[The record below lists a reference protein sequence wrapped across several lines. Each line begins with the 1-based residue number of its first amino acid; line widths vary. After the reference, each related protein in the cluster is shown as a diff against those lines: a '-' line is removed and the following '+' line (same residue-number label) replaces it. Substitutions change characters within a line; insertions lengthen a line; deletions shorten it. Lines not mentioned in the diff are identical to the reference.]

1 MKKANLMKTILLL
14 WALIAEGGITHAAVY
29 EWVKVN
35 DLSEVNAG
43 DQVLLVD
50 VDKKIALSSEHG
62 SQTGMVFSTP
72 VTISDDRIANASEKN
87 RWTLTKP
94 YDEYENKSYYSFE
107 GLYEPGYEGQQGGKL
122 YGVFEN
128 GEHFY
133 DVSYANTDPYTYTT
147 YFDFEDYGSN
157 GGKLYYTNSGY
168 NYYLKFEKSGNGYR
182 AYANPDKNSSSNI
195 TLFKRVKLTF
205 VKWKRVQDPTNLAT
219 GDTTVIVDL
228 TSSNAMKN
236 NPAYEEG
243 KTVSKDAPSAMKV
256 TLKEELDRL
265 TCEIGD
271 TLEWKADRNDGK
283 YQFYINK
290 EGDRHHLFNS
300 DQALRV
306 GFVDDATKRQFDINQ
321 NLLHQRIKTG
331 TNKYTHYHVGFKQA
345 TGVQAFMG
353 GSTWDLGAQTDDGK
367 VNADIAA
374 TKMAFFKKVRTDK
387 PDPTLRFPGHD
398 YEADVQKASA
408 FVSPTATV
416 AEADA
421 GTIKYWSGNTDLA
434 TVNATTGKVTLKGK
448 RGTVRIYAQLDAS
461 DNYDD
466 YLTSYILRIDDTS
479 KEGSQAKPFT
489 VAKAIEY
496 AKATGHEEET
506 ANGTCYF
513 VKGIVS
519 SVGGMMAGMEDMEDM
534 MGMFSGMM
542 EGMGSSTGGFDMSSL
557 FSMFMGEQ
565 EEGTVTYAISDN
577 GVDRDS
583 LSVIN
588 GRGLKLADITADSL
602 SVGDWVT
609 VYGPLEYSEDQDMM
623 SMFGGMGGNNNNN
636 NNTEDKRTVKMP
648 RVNYMQ
654 EHTRNLITETVILYY
669 GETKQADELF
679 TITDKFGGTLVT
691 PTNADNKKYP
701 MTSLKLS
708 DTDFAEWV
716 HSSETDSVLVPK
728 MEGIITVTV
737 NAPVLLKKP
746 TTENEKG
753 DTVKMKRKFYLDVRD
768 RRVLPA
774 GAMEGVYELVTNAN
788 QLKADDKLLIVATI
802 DDKPKVLNRK
812 VGGSGGGGI
821 MSMFGGS
828 SNSSNITIGED
839 GKITE
844 VPDDAMILNLEQTNG
859 KWSLQTGRTADYKM
873 TYLYISDTDGGGFG
887 GGSIPGMGGGA
898 KLKTGKLENIN
909 DSCQVTFTFPAGKN
923 DSVQIKFN
931 FADREIVGNTTVAKN
946 VIRYGKSMMSSSFGG
961 YEADS
966 EKGTLPRLYRL
977 VHDSKFDITID
988 ESGWTTIVPYTD
1000 VTMPDELE
1008 AFIVAKLEAG
1018 DNGLKK
1024 AAISHV
1030 EALKGGEPYLL
1041 HSTNDGAGT
1050 FILTVS
1056 SDQVAKPRGNKLK
1069 ISDESAEKVYVLANT
1084 SNKAGFYLKEDEI
1097 LGAGYVYLPYELGAG
1112 QAYIPFEVN
1121 DNPFGI
1127 ATGINEVNGKG
1138 TTDKAYDLQGRR
1150 VSVTKGQ
1157 VKKGLYIVNGKK
1169 IVVK

>member
-1 MKKANLMKTILLL
+1 MNKTIYLKTLILL
-14 WALIAEGGITHAAVY
+14 WGLMVGIGGVSAQGVIAE
-29 EWVKVN
+29 WVETDYSGLKT
-35 DLSEVNAG
+35 G
-43 DQVLLVD
+43 DVVVLVD
-50 VDKKIALSSEHG
+50 ENQEEVIALPNNDSDFRGVNVTVKKGKISGTVSE
-62 SQTGMVFSTP
+62 SIQ
-72 VTISDDRIANASEKN
+72 
-87 RWTLTKP
+87 WTLTKNDNGTVTFRNSSNLP
-94 YDEYENKSYYSFE
+94 LSGKSTSS
-107 GLYEPGYEGQQGGKL
+107 GAKL
-122 YGVFEN
+122 YVGN
-128 GEHFY
+128 GNTSEFTCSYGQLSCSINSKDYNIAWSFAGDFY
-133 DVSYANTDPYTYTT
+133 RAVLQ
-147 YFDFEDYGSN
+147 EG
-157 GGKLYYTNSGY
+157 NSGPDY
-168 NYYLKFEKSGNGYR
+168 QASFTFFKKQEKQ
-182 AYANPDKNSSSNI
+182 KEQ
-195 TLFKRVKLTF
+195 F
-205 VKWKRVQDPTNLAT
+205 VKWKQVQGPVTLAT
-219 GDTTVIVDL
+219 NDEVVVVDL
-228 TSSNAMKN
+228 TTSNAMKN

-271 TLEWKADRNDGK
+271 TLIWRADRTGG
-283 YQFYINK
+283 YQFYMLND
-290 EGDRHHLFNS
+290 EGSKRHLFNS

-306 GFVDDATKRQFDINQ
+306 GFVDDDAPAKRIFDLNKA
-321 NLLHQRIKTG
+321 LLHQKVKTDA
-331 TNKYTHYHVGFKQA
+331 NKYTDYHVGFKQA
-345 TGVQAFMG
+345 TGIQSFMG
-353 GSTWDLGAQTDDGK
+353 GSTWDLAAVTENGD

-374 TKMAFFKKVRTDK
+374 TKMAFFKKVVTDLV
-387 PDPTLRFPGHD
+387 DPTLAFEKHD
-398 YEADVQKASA
+398 YEADVQKPGE
-408 FVSPTATV
+408 FVSPKATV
-416 AEADA
+416 ETGA
-421 GTIKYWSGNTDLA
+421 GTIKYWSGNTSLA
-434 TVNATTGKVTLKGK
+434 EVNASTGQVTLKGK
-448 RGTVRIYAQLDAS
+448 RGTVRIYAQVDAT
-461 DNYDD
+461 DIYDD

-479 KEGSQAKPFT
+479 KKGSRTKPFT
-489 VAKAIEY
+489 VAEAIEY
-496 AKATGHEEET
+496 AKETGHEEET

-623 SMFGGMGGNNNNN
+623 SMFSGMGGNNNNN

-753 DTVKMKRKFYLDVRD
+753 DTIKMKRKFYLDVRD

-812 VGGSGGGGI
+812 VGGSGGSGI

-828 SNSSNITIGED
+828 SNASNITIGED
-839 GKITE
+839 GKITQ

-931 FADREIVGNTTVAKN
+931 FADREKDGNTTVAKN

-977 VHDSKFDITID
+977 VHPSSFDVTID
-988 ESGWTTIVPYTD
+988 ESGWSTIVPYTD
-1000 VTMPDELE
+1000 VKMPDGLE
-1008 AFIVAKLEAG
+1008 AFIVAKVDDTGE
-1018 DNGLKK
+1018 KK
-1024 AAISHV
+1024 AVISHV
-1030 EALKGGEPYLL
+1030 TSLKGNEPYLL
-1041 HSTNDGAGT
+1041 HSTNGSGT
-1050 FILTVS
+1050 FTLTVS
-1056 SDQVAKPRGNKLK
+1056 EDGAASARGNKLK
-1069 ISDESAEKVYVLANT
+1069 ISDETAEKFYVLANT
-1084 SNKAGFYLKEDEI
+1084 NSDGGFNLKENEI
-1097 LGAGYVYLPYELGAG
+1097 IAAGYVYLPYELGAG

>member
-1 MKKANLMKTILLL
+1 MNKTIYLKTLILL
-14 WALIAEGGITHAAVY
+14 WGLMVGIGGVSAQGVIAE
-29 EWVKVN
+29 WVETDYSGLKT
-35 DLSEVNAG
+35 G
-43 DQVLLVD
+43 DVVVLVD
-50 VDKKIALSSEHG
+50 ENQEEVIALPNNDSDFRGVNVTVKKGKISGTVSE
-62 SQTGMVFSTP
+62 SIQ
-72 VTISDDRIANASEKN
+72 
-87 RWTLTKP
+87 WTLTKNDNGTVTFRNSSNLP
-94 YDEYENKSYYSFE
+94 LSGKSTSS
-107 GLYEPGYEGQQGGKL
+107 GAKL
-122 YGVFEN
+122 YV
-128 GEHFY
+128 
-133 DVSYANTDPYTYTT
+133 
-147 YFDFEDYGSN
+147 
-157 GGKLYYTNSGY
+157 
-168 NYYLKFEKSGNGYR
+168 GNGNTSEFTCSYGQLSCSINSKDYNIAWSFAGYFYR
-182 AYANPDKNSSSNI
+182 AVLQEGNLGPDYQASF
-195 TLFKRVKLTF
+195 TFFKKQEKQKEQF
-205 VKWKRVQDPTNLAT
+205 VKWKQVQGPVTLAT
-219 GDTTVIVDL
+219 NDEVVVVDL
-228 TSSNAMKN
+228 TTSNAMKN

-271 TLEWKADRNDGK
+271 TLIWRADRTGG
-283 YQFYINK
+283 YQFYMLND
-290 EGDRHHLFNS
+290 EGSKRHLFNS

-306 GFVDDATKRQFDINQ
+306 GFVDDDAPAKRIFDLNKA
-321 NLLHQRIKTG
+321 LLHQKVKTDA
-331 TNKYTHYHVGFKQA
+331 NKYTDYHVGFKQA
-345 TGVQAFMG
+345 TGIQSFMG
-353 GSTWDLGAQTDDGK
+353 GSTWDLAAVTENGD

-374 TKMAFFKKVRTDK
+374 TKMAFFKKVVTDLV
-387 PDPTLRFPGHD
+387 DPTLAFEKHD
-398 YEADVQKASA
+398 YEADVQKPGE
-408 FVSPTATV
+408 FVSPKATV
-416 AEADA
+416 ETGA
-421 GTIKYWSGNTDLA
+421 GTIKYWSGNTSLA
-434 TVNATTGKVTLKGK
+434 EVNASTGQVTLKGK
-448 RGTVRIYAQLDAS
+448 RGTVRIYAQVDAT
-461 DNYDD
+461 DIYDD

-479 KEGSQAKPFT
+479 KKGSRTKPFT
-489 VAKAIEY
+489 VAEAIEY
-496 AKATGHEEET
+496 AKETGHEEET

-623 SMFGGMGGNNNNN
+623 SMFSGMGGNNNNN

-812 VGGSGGGGI
+812 VGGSGGSGI

-828 SNSSNITIGED
+828 SNASNITIGED
-839 GKITE
+839 GKITQ

-859 KWSLQTGRTADYKM
+859 KWQLQTGRTADYKM

-898 KLKTGKLENIN
+898 KLKTGKLESIN

-931 FADREIVGNTTVAKN
+931 FADREKDGNTTVAKN

-977 VHDSKFDITID
+977 VHPSSFDVTID
-988 ESGWTTIVPYTD
+988 ESGWSTIVPYTD
-1000 VTMPDELE
+1000 VKMPDGLE
-1008 AFIVAKLEAG
+1008 AFIVAKVDDTGE
-1018 DNGLKK
+1018 KK
-1024 AAISHV
+1024 AVISHV
-1030 EALKGGEPYLL
+1030 TSLKGNEPYLL
-1041 HSTNDGAGT
+1041 HSTNGSGT
-1050 FILTVS
+1050 FTLTVS
-1056 SDQVAKPRGNKLK
+1056 EDGAASARGNKLK
-1069 ISDESAEKVYVLANT
+1069 ISDETAEKFYVLANT
-1084 SNKAGFYLKEDEI
+1084 NSDGGFNLKENEI
-1097 LGAGYVYLPYELGAG
+1097 IAAGYVYLPYELGAG

-1169 IVVK
+1169 VVVK

>member
-14 WALIAEGGITHAAVY
+14 WTLIAEGGITHAAVY
-29 EWVKVN
+29 EWVKVT
-35 DLSEVNAG
+35 DLSEVKTN
-43 DQVLLVD
+43 DIVLLVD
-50 VDKKIALSSEHG
+50 VNKKIALSSENDFMG
-62 SQTGMVFSTP
+62 ICVAIKEDGNITDDAIQEKIKWILTKSQTQDDKTVFSFTRTQYTGP
-72 VTISDDRIANASEKN
+72 LYGYTSGE
-87 RWTLTKP
+87 L
-94 YDEYENKSYYSFE
+94 SFE
-107 GLYEPGYEGQQGGKL
+107 TGKYTGEYTSNFEFKD
-122 YGVFEN
+122 YGEN
-128 GEHFY
+128 GGSLGFMFNSFIGWENRNGRY
-133 DVSYANTDPYTYTT
+133 YGKIKDSAA
-147 YFDFEDYGSN
+147 DFC
-157 GGKLYYTNSGY
+157 LY
-168 NYYLKFEKSGNGYR
+168 
-182 AYANPDKNSSSNI
+182 
-195 TLFKRVKLTF
+195 KRVKLTF
-205 VKWKRVQDPTNLAT
+205 VKWKRVQNLADLAT

-228 TSSNAMKN
+228 ASSNAMKN

-271 TLEWKADRNDGK
+271 TLEWKADRSDGN
-283 YQFYINK
+283 YQFYIKNG
-290 EGDRHHLFNS
+290 EDYHHLFNS

-306 GFVDDATKRQFDINQ
+306 GYVDDESPAKRIFDLDQ
-321 NLLHQRIKTG
+321 NLLHQKVKSG
-331 TNKYTHYHVGFKQA
+331 KNKYTHYHVGFKQA
-345 TGVQAFMG
+345 SGVQAFMG

-398 YEADVQKASA
+398 YEADAHAGANSFEAPK
-408 FVSPTATV
+408 ATV
-416 AEADA
+416 AETGA
-421 GTIKYWSGNTDLA
+421 GTIKYWSGNTTLA
-434 TVNATTGKVTLKGK
+434 EVNASTGQVTLKGK

-461 DNYDD
+461 ADYDD

-479 KEGSQAKPFT
+479 KKGSRVDPFT
-489 VAKAIEY
+489 VAEAIAY
-496 AKATGHEEET
+496 AKATGHEEEIT
-506 ANGTCYF
+506 NGTCYF

-588 GRGLKLADITADSL
+588 GRGLQLADITADSL

-623 SMFGGMGGNNNNN
+623 SMFSGLGIGTGGNNNQNEN
-636 NNTEDKRTVKMP
+636 QEDKRTVKMP

-669 GETKQADELF
+669 GETKRAEELF
-679 TITDKFGGTLVT
+679 SIKKKGKEDNGTLIT
-691 PTNADNKKYP
+691 PTTAEDKTLP

-716 HSSETDSVLVPK
+716 LNEEKTDSVLVPK

-737 NAPVLLKKP
+737 KAPVMLQP
-746 TTENEKG
+746 G
-753 DTVKMKRKFYLDVRD
+753 DTIKMKRKFNLDVRD

-774 GAMEGVYELVTNAN
+774 GAMEGAYELVTNAS
-788 QLKADDKLLIVATI
+788 QLKKDDKLLIVATI

-821 MSMFGGS
+821 MSLFGGG
-828 SNSSNITIGED
+828 SNSSNITIDED
-839 GKITE
+839 GRITE
-844 VPDDAMILNLEQTNG
+844 VPDDAMILNLEQTDG
-859 KWSLQTGRTADYKM
+859 KWSLQTGRKADFKM

-898 KLKTGKLENIN
+898 KLKTGKLENIS

-931 FADREIVGNTTVAKN
+931 FADREKDGNTTVAKN

-977 VHDSKFDITID
+977 VHPSSFDVTID

-1000 VTMPDELE
+1000 VTMPDDLE
-1008 AFIVAKLEAG
+1008 SFVVAKLETADDG
-1018 DNGLKK
+1018 DKE
-1024 AAISHV
+1024 AVISHV

-1041 HSTNDGAGT
+1041 HSKNDVAGT
-1050 FILTVS
+1050 FTLTVS
-1056 SDQVAKPRGNKLK
+1056 EEEVAKPRVNRLK
-1069 ISDESAEKVYVLANT
+1069 ISNESAEKVYVLAHT
-1084 SNKAGFYLKEDEI
+1084 SNKVGFYLKEDEI
-1097 LGAGYVYLPYELGAG
+1097 LGAGYVYLPYELGAPG
-1112 QAYIPFEVN
+1112 QEYIPFYIN
-1121 DNPFGI
+1121 DNPTPDI
-1127 ATGINEVNGKG
+1127 VTGINEVNGQG
-1138 TTDKAYDLQGRR
+1138 TTGKAYDLQGRR

-1169 IVVK
+1169 VVVK

>member
-1 MKKANLMKTILLL
+1 MKKAIFMKTILLL
-14 WALIAEGGITHAAVY
+14 WALIAGGGITHAAVY

-94 YDEYENKSYYSFE
+94 YDVYENKSYYSFE

-133 DVSYANTDPYTYTT
+133 DVSYANTDPNTYTT

-256 TLKEELDRL
+256 SLKEELDRL

-271 TLEWKADRNDGK
+271 TLEWKADRSGGN
-283 YQFYINK
+283 YQFYIQNG
-290 EGDRHHLFNS
+290 EDYHQLFNS

-306 GFVDDATKRQFDINQ
+306 GFIDDANKRRFDINK
-321 NLLHQRIKTG
+321 NLLHQRVKTDN
-331 TNKYTHYHVGFKQA
+331 NKYTDYHVGFKQA

-353 GSTWDLGAQTDDGK
+353 GSTWDLAAVTENGD

-374 TKMAFFKKVRTDK
+374 TKMAFFRKVRTDK

-398 YEADVQKASA
+398 YEADVQKASE

-416 AEADA
+416 AEAGA
-421 GTIKYWSGNTDLA
+421 GTIKYWSSNTSLA
-434 TVNATTGKVTLKGK
+434 EVNASTGKVTLKGK

-461 DNYDD
+461 DDYDD

-479 KEGSQAKPFT
+479 KKGSRAKPFT
-489 VAKAIEY
+489 VAEAIEY

-636 NNTEDKRTVKMP
+636 NNNTEDKRTVKMP

-669 GETKQADELF
+669 GETKQAEELF
-679 TITDKFGGTLVT
+679 TITDDFGGTLVT
-691 PTNADNKKYP
+691 PTNAGNKKLP

-708 DTDFAEWV
+708 DTDFAEWF
-716 HSSETDSVLVPK
+716 SMRQRP
-728 MEGIITVTV
+728 TVYWFPRWR
-737 NAPVLLKKP
+737 ASLPLRLKH
-746 TTENEKG
+746 
-753 DTVKMKRKFYLDVRD
+753 L
-768 RRVLPA
+768 
-774 GAMEGVYELVTNAN
+774 
-788 QLKADDKLLIVATI
+788 
-802 DDKPKVLNRK
+802 
-812 VGGSGGGGI
+812 
-821 MSMFGGS
+821 
-828 SNSSNITIGED
+828 
-839 GKITE
+839 
-844 VPDDAMILNLEQTNG
+844 
-859 KWSLQTGRTADYKM
+859 
-873 TYLYISDTDGGGFG
+873 
-887 GGSIPGMGGGA
+887 
-898 KLKTGKLENIN
+898 
-909 DSCQVTFTFPAGKN
+909 
-923 DSVQIKFN
+923 
-931 FADREIVGNTTVAKN
+931 
-946 VIRYGKSMMSSSFGG
+946 
-961 YEADS
+961 
-966 EKGTLPRLYRL
+966 
-977 VHDSKFDITID
+977 
-988 ESGWTTIVPYTD
+988 
-1000 VTMPDELE
+1000 
-1008 AFIVAKLEAG
+1008 
-1018 DNGLKK
+1018 
-1024 AAISHV
+1024 
-1030 EALKGGEPYLL
+1030 
-1041 HSTNDGAGT
+1041 
-1050 FILTVS
+1050 
-1056 SDQVAKPRGNKLK
+1056 
-1069 ISDESAEKVYVLANT
+1069 
-1084 SNKAGFYLKEDEI
+1084 
-1097 LGAGYVYLPYELGAG
+1097 
-1112 QAYIPFEVN
+1112 
-1121 DNPFGI
+1121 
-1127 ATGINEVNGKG
+1127 
-1138 TTDKAYDLQGRR
+1138 
-1150 VSVTKGQ
+1150 
-1157 VKKGLYIVNGKK
+1157 
-1169 IVVK
+1169 

>member
-1 MKKANLMKTILLL
+1 MNKTIYMKTLILLWGL
-14 WALIAEGGITHAAVY
+14 MVGIGGVSAQGVIAE
-29 EWVKVN
+29 WVETDYSGLKT
-35 DLSEVNAG
+35 G
-43 DQVLLVD
+43 DVVVLVD
-50 VDKKIALSSEHG
+50 ENQEEVIALPNNDSDFRGVNVTVKKGKISGTVSE
-62 SQTGMVFSTP
+62 SIQ
-72 VTISDDRIANASEKN
+72 
-87 RWTLTKP
+87 WTLTKNDNGTVTFRNSSNLP
-94 YDEYENKSYYSFE
+94 LSGKSTSS
-107 GLYEPGYEGQQGGKL
+107 GAKL
-122 YGVFEN
+122 YVGN
-128 GEHFY
+128 GNTSEFTCSYGQLSCSINSKDYNIAWSFAGDFY
-133 DVSYANTDPYTYTT
+133 RAVLQ
-147 YFDFEDYGSN
+147 EG
-157 GGKLYYTNSGY
+157 NSGPDY
-168 NYYLKFEKSGNGYR
+168 QASFTFFKKQEKQ
-182 AYANPDKNSSSNI
+182 KEQ
-195 TLFKRVKLTF
+195 F
-205 VKWKRVQDPTNLAT
+205 VKWKQVQGPVTLAT
-219 GDTTVIVDL
+219 NDEVVVVDL
-228 TSSNAMKN
+228 TTSNAMKN

-243 KTVSKDAPSAMKV
+243 KNVSKESPSAMKV
-256 TLKEELDRL
+256 TLKEELDRI
-265 TCEIGD
+265 TSEIGD
-271 TLEWKADRNDGK
+271 SLVWTADRSGGYQLYMKNEEGK
-283 YQFYINK
+283 T
-290 EGDRHHLFNS
+290 RHLFNS

-306 GFVDDATKRQFDINQ
+306 GFVSSENVSKKIFDIDHG
-321 NLLHQRIKTG
+321 LLHQKIETDDG
-331 TNKYTHYHVGFKQA
+331 VYTDYHVGLKVA
-345 TGVQAFMG
+345 TGIQAMMG
-353 GSTWDLGAQTDDGK
+353 GSKWELEAETEGGD

-374 TKMAFFKKVRTDK
+374 TKMAFFKKVVTDLV
-387 PDPTLRFPGHD
+387 DPTLAFEKHD
-398 YEADVQKASA
+398 YEADVQKPGE
-408 FVSPTATV
+408 FVSPKATV
-416 AEADA
+416 ETGA
-421 GTIKYWSGNTDLA
+421 GAITYWSGNTDLA
-434 TVNATTGKVTLKGK
+434 TVNASTGAVTLKK
-448 RGTVRIYAQLDAS
+448 RGTVRIYAQVDAT
-461 DNYDD
+461 DIYDD

-479 KEGSQAKPFT
+479 KKGSRTKPFT
-489 VAKAIEY
+489 VAEAIEY
-496 AKATGHEEET
+496 AKETGHEEET

-623 SMFGGMGGNNNNN
+623 SMFSGLGIGTGGNNNQNEN
-636 NNTEDKRTVKMP
+636 QEDKRTVKMP

-669 GETKQADELF
+669 GETKQTDELF

-812 VGGSGGGGI
+812 VGGSGGSGI

-828 SNSSNITIGED
+828 SNASNITIGED
-839 GKITE
+839 GKITQ

-859 KWSLQTGRTADYKM
+859 KWQLQTGRTADYKM

-898 KLKTGKLENIN
+898 KLKTGKLESIN

-931 FADREIVGNTTVAKN
+931 FADREKDGNTTVAKN

-977 VHDSKFDITID
+977 VHPSSFDVTID
-988 ESGWTTIVPYTD
+988 ESGWSTIVPYTD
-1000 VTMPDELE
+1000 VKMPDGLE
-1008 AFIVAKLEAG
+1008 AFIVAKVDDTGE
-1018 DNGLKK
+1018 KK
-1024 AAISHV
+1024 AVISHV
-1030 EALKGGEPYLL
+1030 TSLKGNEPYLL
-1041 HSTNDGAGT
+1041 HSTNGSGT
-1050 FILTVS
+1050 FTLTVS
-1056 SDQVAKPRGNKLK
+1056 EDGAASARGNKLK
-1069 ISDESAEKVYVLANT
+1069 ISDETAEKFYVLANT
-1084 SNKAGFYLKEDEI
+1084 NSDGGFNLKENEI
-1097 LGAGYVYLPYELGAG
+1097 IAAGYVYLPYELGAG

>member
-14 WALIAEGGITHAAVY
+14 WALIAGGGITHAAVY

-62 SQTGMVFSTP
+62 GQTGIVFSTP
-72 VTISDDRIANASEKN
+72 VTISDDRIANAPAKN
-87 RWTLTKP
+87 RWTLTKT
-94 YDEYENKSYYSFE
+94 YDESDNKSYYSFE
-107 GLYEPGYEGQQGGKL
+107 GQYESGYEGQQGGKL
-122 YGVFEN
+122 YGVSEN
-128 GEHFY
+128 GNHFY
-133 DVSYANTDPYTYTT
+133 DVSYANTDPNTYTT
-147 YFDFEDYGSN
+147 TNFDFEDYGSN
-157 GGKLYYTNSGY
+157 GGKLYFTDSGY
-168 NYYLKFEKSGNGYR
+168 KYYLKFEKNNNSYR
-182 AYANPDKNSSSNI
+182 AYANRGSGSNI

-205 VKWKRVQDPTNLAT
+205 VKWKRVQNPADLAT

-236 NPAYEEG
+236 NPADDE
-243 KTVSKDAPSAMKV
+243 SPAAMSV

-265 TCEIGD
+265 TSGVGD
-271 TLEWKADRNDGK
+271 TITWTVDRIDNDRTDKK
-283 YQFYINK
+283 YQFYYKDANNTTKYLRNSNK
-290 EGDRHHLFNS
+290 T
-300 DQALRV
+300 LRV
-306 GFVDDATKRQFDINQ
+306 GYIQYPQERQFSFDRDMLQMNVQ
-321 NLLHQRIKTG
+321 VNEHTDSSF
-331 TNKYTHYHVGFKQA
+331 HVGVKIASGFM
-345 TGVQAFMG
+345 AFMG
-353 GSTWDLGAQTDDGK
+353 GSTWEMMEDTKDNQIQS
-367 VNADIAA
+367 DIAA
-374 TKMAFFKKVRTDK
+374 TKTAFFKKVRTDK

-421 GTIKYWSGNTDLA
+421 GTIKYWSGNTSLA
-434 TVNATTGKVTLKGK
+434 EVNATTGQVTLKGK

-461 DNYDD
+461 ADYDD

-479 KEGSQAKPFT
+479 KEGSRAKPFT
-489 VAKAIEY
+489 VARAIEY
-496 AKATGHEEET
+496 AKETGHAEET

-542 EGMGSSTGGFDMSSL
+542 EGMGSSTGGFDSSSL

-623 SMFGGMGGNNNNN
+623 SMFSGLGVGTGGNNNQNEN
-636 NNTEDKRTVKMP
+636 QEDKRTVKMP

-669 GETKQADELF
+669 GETKQAKDLF
-679 TITDKFGGTLVT
+679 EITDDFGGTLVT
-691 PTNADNKKYP
+691 PTNAGDKKKP

-716 HSSETDSVLVPK
+716 LNEEKTDSVLVPK

-737 NAPVLLKKP
+737 KAPVMLQ
-746 TTENEKG
+746 EG
-753 DTVKMKRKFYLDVRD
+753 DTVKMKRKFNLDVRD
-768 RRVLPA
+768 RRLLPA

-788 QLKADDKLLIVATI
+788 QLKKDDKLLIVATI

-821 MSMFGGS
+821 MSLFGGG
-828 SNSSNITIGED
+828 SNSSNITIDED
-839 GKITE
+839 GRITE
-844 VPDDAMILNLEQTNG
+844 VPDDAMILNLEQTDG
-859 KWSLQTGRTADYKM
+859 KWSLQTGRTADFKM

-898 KLKTGKLENIN
+898 KLKTGKLENVS
-909 DSCQVTFTFPAGKN
+909 DSCQVTFTFPENKN

-931 FADREIVGNTTVAKN
+931 FADREKDGNTTVAKN

-966 EKGTLPRLYRL
+966 EKATLPRLYRL
-977 VHDSKFDITID
+977 VHPSTIDVTID

-1000 VTMPDELE
+1000 VTMPKGLE
-1008 AFIVAKLEAG
+1008 AEAYVVTKVVTESSGKVA
-1018 DNGLKK
+1018 N
-1024 AAISHV
+1024 ITPV
-1030 EALKGGEPYLL
+1030 EALKGNEPYLL
-1041 HSTNDGAGT
+1041 HKENGGT
-1050 FILTVS
+1050 FALIVS
-1056 SDQVAKPRGNKLK
+1056 GEEVAKPRVNRLK
-1069 ISDESAEKVYVLANT
+1069 ISDESAEVVYVLANM
-1084 SNKAGFYLKEDEI
+1084 NNEVGFYEKNEI
-1097 LGAGYVYLPYELGAG
+1097 LAAGYVYLPSELGAG
-1112 QAYIPFEVN
+1112 QKYIPFVVN
-1121 DNPFGI
+1121 EDPFPGI
-1127 ATGINEVNGKG
+1127 TTGISEANGKG
-1138 TTDKAYDLQGRR
+1138 TTSDRAYDLQGRR

-1157 VKKGLYIVNGKK
+1157 VKKGLYIINGKK
-1169 IVVK
+1169 VVIK

>member
-14 WALIAEGGITHAAVY
+14 WALIAGGGITHAAVY

-62 SQTGMVFSTP
+62 SLSGMVFTTP
-72 VTISDDRIANASEKN
+72 VTISDDRIANAPEKN

-94 YDEYENKSYYSFE
+94 FVESENKSYYSFE
-107 GLYEPGYEGQQGGKL
+107 GQYESGYEGQQGGKL

-147 YFDFEDYGSN
+147 YFDFIDYGSN
-157 GGKLYYTNSGY
+157 GGKLYYTDSGY
-168 NYYLKFEKSGNGYR
+168 EYYLKFEKSGNGYR
-182 AYANPDKNSSSNI
+182 AYANPDKNSGSNI

-205 VKWKRVQDPTNLAT
+205 VKWKRVQNPADLAT

-228 TSSNAMKN
+228 ASSNAMKN

-243 KTVSKDAPSAMKV
+243 NTVSKEAPSAMKV

-271 TLEWKADRNDGK
+271 TLEWKADRSDGN
-283 YQFYINK
+283 YQFYIKNG
-290 EGDRHHLFNS
+290 EDYHHLFNS

-306 GFVDDATKRQFDINQ
+306 GYVDDESPAKRIFDLDQ

-331 TNKYTHYHVGFKQA
+331 TNKYTDYHVGFKQA
-345 TGVQAFMG
+345 SGIQSFMG

-374 TKMAFFKKVRTDK
+374 TKLAFFKKVRTDK

-398 YEADVQKASA
+398 YEADAHAGANSFEAPK
-408 FVSPTATV
+408 ATV
-416 AEADA
+416 AEAGA
-421 GTIKYWSGNTDLA
+421 GTIKYWSGNTNLA

-461 DNYDD
+461 ADYDD

-479 KEGSQAKPFT
+479 KEGSRAKPFT
-489 VAKAIEY
+489 VAEAIEY

-513 VKGIVS
+513 VNGIVS

-565 EEGTVTYAISDN
+565 EEGTVTYAISDD

-636 NNTEDKRTVKMP
+636 NTEDKRTVKMP

-669 GETKQADELF
+669 GETKQAEDLF
-679 TITDKFGGTLVT
+679 TITNKFGGTLVT
-691 PTNADNKKYP
+691 PTTAGDKKKP

-716 HSSETDSVLVPK
+716 LNEEKTDSVLVPK

-737 NAPVLLKKP
+737 KAPVMLQ
-746 TTENEKG
+746 EG

-768 RRVLPA
+768 RRLLPA
-774 GAMEGVYELVTNAN
+774 GAMEGVYELVTNAR
-788 QLKADDKLLIVATI
+788 QLKKDDKLLIVATI

-821 MSMFGGS
+821 MSLFGGG
-828 SNSSNITIGED
+828 SNSSNITIDED
-839 GKITE
+839 GRITQ
-844 VPDDAMILNLEQTNG
+844 VPDDAMILNLEQTDG
-859 KWSLQTGRTADYKM
+859 KWSLQTGRTADFKM

-898 KLKTGKLENIN
+898 KLKTGKLENIS
-909 DSCQVTFTFPAGKN
+909 DSCQVTFTFPENKN

-931 FADREIVGNTTVAKN
+931 FADREKDGNTTVAKN

-966 EKGTLPRLYRL
+966 EKATLPRLYRL
-977 VHDSKFDITID
+977 VHPESFDVTID

-1000 VTMPDELE
+1000 VTIDGLE
-1008 AFIVAKLEAG
+1008 AFIVAKVEEVEGEKEAV
-1018 DNGLKK
+1018 
-1024 AAISHV
+1024 ISHV
-1030 EALKGGEPYLL
+1030 AALKGGEPYLL
-1041 HSTNDGAGT
+1041 YKENGGT
-1050 FILTVS
+1050 FALTVS
-1056 SDQVAKPRGNKLK
+1056 GEEVAKPRVNKLK
-1069 ISDESAEKVYVLANT
+1069 ISDESAEVVYVLAQEN
-1084 SNKAGFYLKEDEI
+1084 SEVGFKVKNEI
-1097 LGAGYVYLPYELGAG
+1097 LAAGYVYLPSELGAG
-1112 QAYIPFEVN
+1112 QEFIPFEIN
-1121 DNPFGI
+1121 DDPFPGI
-1127 ATGINEVNGKG
+1127 ATGISEANGKG
-1138 TTDKAYDLQGRR
+1138 TASDRAYDLQGRR

-1169 IVVK
+1169 VVIK

>member
-1 MKKANLMKTILLL
+1 MKKAILMKTIFLL
-14 WALIAEGGITHAAVY
+14 WALIAGGGGTQAAVY

-35 DLSEVNAG
+35 DLSEVNTG
-43 DQVLLVD
+43 DQVILVD

-72 VTISDDRIANASEKN
+72 VTISDDRIANAPEKN
-87 RWTLTKP
+87 RWTLTMP

-107 GLYEPGYEGQQGGKL
+107 GLHEPGYEGQQGGKL

-128 GEHFY
+128 GDHFY

-147 YFDFEDYGSN
+147 YFDFVDYGSN
-157 GGKLYYTNSGY
+157 GGKLYYTHSGY
-168 NYYLKFEKSGNGYR
+168 DYYLKFEKSGNGYR
-182 AYANPDKNSSSNI
+182 AYANPDKNSGSNI

-205 VKWKRVQDPTNLAT
+205 VKWKRVQDPANLAT

-228 TSSNAMKN
+228 ASSNAMKN

-271 TLEWKADRNDGK
+271 TLEWKADRSGGN
-283 YQFYINK
+283 YQFYIKNG
-290 EGDRHHLFNS
+290 EDYHHLFNS

-306 GFVDDATKRQFDINQ
+306 GYVDDENPAKRIFDLDK
-321 NLLHQRIKTG
+321 NLLHQRVKTG
-331 TNKYTHYHVGFKQA
+331 SNKYTHYHVGFKQA
-345 TGVQAFMG
+345 SGVQAFMG

-374 TKMAFFKKVRTDK
+374 TKLAFFKKVRTDK

-398 YEADVQKASA
+398 YEADVQKASE

-416 AEADA
+416 AEAGA
-421 GTIKYWSGNTDLA
+421 GTIKYWSGNTNLA
-434 TVNATTGKVTLKGK
+434 TVDAITGQVTLKGK

-461 DNYDD
+461 ADYDD

-479 KEGSQAKPFT
+479 KKGSRVDPFT
-489 VAKAIEY
+489 VAEAIAY
-496 AKATGHEEET
+496 AKATDHEEET
-506 ANGTCYF
+506 TNGTCYF

-636 NNTEDKRTVKMP
+636 NTEDKRTVKMP

-669 GETKQADELF
+669 GETKQAEDLF
-679 TITDKFGGTLVT
+679 TITNKFGGTLVT
-691 PTNADNKKYP
+691 PTNAGNKEKP

-716 HSSETDSVLVPK
+716 LNEEKTDSVLVPK

-737 NAPVLLKKP
+737 KAPVMLQ
-746 TTENEKG
+746 EG

-788 QLKADDKLLIVATI
+788 QLKKDDKLLIVATI

-812 VGGSGGGGI
+812 VGGTGGSGI

-828 SNSSNITIGED
+828 GNSSNITIDED
-839 GKITE
+839 GKITQ
-844 VPDDAMILNLEQTNG
+844 VPDDAMILNLEQTDG
-859 KWSLQTGRTADYKM
+859 KWSLQTGRTADFKM

-898 KLKTGKLENIN
+898 KLKTGKLENIS
-909 DSCQVTFTFPAGKN
+909 DSCQVTFTFPENKN

-931 FADREIVGNTTVAKN
+931 FADREKDGNTTVAKN

-966 EKGTLPRLYRL
+966 EKATLPRLYRL
-977 VHDSKFDITID
+977 VHPESFDVTID
-988 ESGWTTIVPYTD
+988 DSGWTTIVPYTD
-1000 VTMPDELE
+1000 VTMPDGLE
-1008 AFIVAKLEAG
+1008 AFIVAKVEEIQGEKEAV
-1018 DNGLKK
+1018 
-1024 AAISHV
+1024 ISHV
-1030 EALKGGEPYLL
+1030 AALKGGEPYLL
-1041 HSTNDGAGT
+1041 HKENGGT
-1050 FILTVS
+1050 FALTVS
-1056 SDQVAKPRGNKLK
+1056 GEEVAKPRVNKLQ
-1069 ISDESAEKVYVLANT
+1069 ISDESAEVVYVLAQEN
-1084 SNKAGFYLKEDEI
+1084 SEVGFKVKNDEI
-1097 LGAGYVYLPYELGAG
+1097 LAAGYVYLPYELGAG
-1112 QAYIPFEVN
+1112 QEFIPFEIN
-1121 DNPFGI
+1121 DDPFPGI
-1127 ATGINEVNGKG
+1127 TTGISDANGKG
-1138 TTDKAYDLQGRR
+1138 TVPDRAYDLQGRR

>member
-1 MKKANLMKTILLL
+1 
-14 WALIAEGGITHAAVY
+14 
-29 EWVKVN
+29 
-35 DLSEVNAG
+35 
-43 DQVLLVD
+43 
-50 VDKKIALSSEHG
+50 
-62 SQTGMVFSTP
+62 
-72 VTISDDRIANASEKN
+72 
-87 RWTLTKP
+87 
-94 YDEYENKSYYSFE
+94 
-107 GLYEPGYEGQQGGKL
+107 
-122 YGVFEN
+122 
-128 GEHFY
+128 
-133 DVSYANTDPYTYTT
+133 
-147 YFDFEDYGSN
+147 
-157 GGKLYYTNSGY
+157 
-168 NYYLKFEKSGNGYR
+168 
-182 AYANPDKNSSSNI
+182 
-195 TLFKRVKLTF
+195 
-205 VKWKRVQDPTNLAT
+205 
-219 GDTTVIVDL
+219 
-228 TSSNAMKN
+228 
-236 NPAYEEG
+236 
-243 KTVSKDAPSAMKV
+243 
-256 TLKEELDRL
+256 
-265 TCEIGD
+265 
-271 TLEWKADRNDGK
+271 
-283 YQFYINK
+283 
-290 EGDRHHLFNS
+290 
-300 DQALRV
+300 
-306 GFVDDATKRQFDINQ
+306 
-321 NLLHQRIKTG
+321 
-331 TNKYTHYHVGFKQA
+331 
-345 TGVQAFMG
+345 MG
-353 GSTWDLGAQTDDGK
+353 GSTWDLAAVTENGD

-374 TKMAFFKKVRTDK
+374 TKMAFFKKVVTELV
-387 PDPTLRFPGHD
+387 DPTLAFEKHD
-398 YEADVQKASA
+398 YEADVQKPGE
-408 FVSPTATV
+408 FVSPKATV
-416 AEADA
+416 ETGA
-421 GTIKYWSGNTDLA
+421 GAITYWSGNTDLA
-434 TVNATTGKVTLKGK
+434 TVNASTGAVTLKK
-448 RGTVRIYAQLDAS
+448 RGTVRIYAQVDAT
-461 DNYDD
+461 DIYDD

-479 KEGSQAKPFT
+479 KKGSRTKPFT
-489 VAKAIEY
+489 VAEAIEY
-496 AKATGHEEET
+496 AKETGHEEET

-623 SMFGGMGGNNNNN
+623 SMFSGMGGNNNNN

-753 DTVKMKRKFYLDVRD
+753 DTIKMKRKFYLDVRD

-812 VGGSGGGGI
+812 VGGSGGSGI

-828 SNSSNITIGED
+828 SNASNITIGED
-839 GKITE
+839 GKITQ

-873 TYLYISDTDGGGFG
+873 TYLYISDTDGSGFG

-898 KLKTGKLENIN
+898 KLKTGKLESIN
-909 DSCQVTFTFPAGKN
+909 DSCQVTFTFPENKN
-923 DSVQIKFN
+923 DSVKIQFN
-931 FADREIVGNTTVAKN
+931 FADREKDGKTTVAKN

-961 YEADS
+961 YEAES
-966 EKGTLPRLYRL
+966 TKATLPRLYRL
-977 VHDSKFDITID
+977 VHPSTFDVTID
-988 ESGWTTIVPYTD
+988 ESGWSTIVPYTD
-1000 VTMPDELE
+1000 VKMPDGLE
-1008 AFIVAKLEAG
+1008 AFIVAKVDDTGE
-1018 DNGLKK
+1018 KK
-1024 AAISHV
+1024 AVISHV
-1030 EALKGGEPYLL
+1030 TSLKGNEPYLL
-1041 HSTNDGAGT
+1041 HSTNGSGT
-1050 FILTVS
+1050 FSLTVS
-1056 SDQVAKPRGNKLK
+1056 EDGAASARGNKLK
-1069 ISDESAEKVYVLANT
+1069 ISDETAEKFYVLANT
-1084 SNKAGFYLKEDEI
+1084 NSDGGFNLKENEI
-1097 LGAGYVYLPYELGAG
+1097 IAAGYVYLPYELGAG

-1150 VSVTKGQ
+1150 VSVTKDQ

>member
-1 MKKANLMKTILLL
+1 MKKAILMKTIFLL
-14 WALIAEGGITHAAVY
+14 WALIAGGGVTQAAVY

-35 DLSEVNAG
+35 DLSEVKTN
-43 DQVLLVD
+43 DIVLLVD
-50 VDKKIALSSEHG
+50 VNKKIALSSENDFMG
-62 SQTGMVFSTP
+62 IGVAIKEDGNITDDAIQEKIKWILTKSQTQDDKTVFSFTRTQYTGP
-72 VTISDDRIANASEKN
+72 LYGYTSGE
-87 RWTLTKP
+87 L
-94 YDEYENKSYYSFE
+94 SFE
-107 GLYEPGYEGQQGGKL
+107 TGKYTGEYTSNFEFKD
-122 YGVFEN
+122 YGEN
-128 GEHFY
+128 GGSLGFMFNSFIGWENRNGRY
-133 DVSYANTDPYTYTT
+133 YGKIKDSAA
-147 YFDFEDYGSN
+147 DFC
-157 GGKLYYTNSGY
+157 LY
-168 NYYLKFEKSGNGYR
+168 
-182 AYANPDKNSSSNI
+182 
-195 TLFKRVKLTF
+195 KRVKLTF
-205 VKWKRVQDPTNLAT
+205 VKWKRVQNPADLAT

-236 NPAYEEG
+236 NPADDE
-243 KTVSKDAPSAMKV
+243 SPAAMSV
-256 TLKEELDRL
+256 TIKEELDRL
-265 TCEIGD
+265 TSGVGD
-271 TLEWKADRNDGK
+271 TITWTVDRSDDR
-283 YQFYINK
+283 YQFYRKDENNNTKYLRNSNK
-290 EGDRHHLFNS
+290 T
-300 DQALRV
+300 LRV
-306 GFVDDATKRQFDINQ
+306 GYIQYKSERQFSFDRDMLQMNVQ
-321 NLLHQRIKTG
+321 VNEHTDSSF
-331 TNKYTHYHVGFKQA
+331 HVGVKIASGFM
-345 TGVQAFMG
+345 AFMG
-353 GSTWDLGAQTDDGK
+353 GSTWEMMEDTKDDQIQS
-367 VNADIAA
+367 DIAA
-374 TKMAFFKKVRTDK
+374 TKTAFFKKVRTDK

-398 YEADVQKASA
+398 YEADVQKASE

-416 AEADA
+416 AEAGA
-421 GTIKYWSGNTDLA
+421 GTIKYWSGNTSLA
-434 TVNATTGKVTLKGK
+434 EVNASTGQVTLKGK

-461 DNYDD
+461 ADYDD

-479 KEGSQAKPFT
+479 KEGSRAKPFT
-489 VAKAIEY
+489 VARAIEY
-496 AKATGHEEET
+496 AKETGHAEET

-636 NNTEDKRTVKMP
+636 NTEDKRTVKMP

-669 GETKQADELF
+669 GDTKQAEELF
-679 TITDKFGGTLVT
+679 TITDDFGGTLVT
-691 PTNADNKKYP
+691 PTNAGDKKKP

-716 HSSETDSVLVPK
+716 LNEEKTDSVLVPK

-737 NAPVLLKKP
+737 KAPVMLH
-746 TTENEKG
+746 EG

-788 QLKADDKLLIVATI
+788 QLKVDDKLLIVATI

-812 VGGSGGGGI
+812 VGGTGGSGI

-828 SNSSNITIGED
+828 GNSSNITIDED
-839 GKITE
+839 GKITQ
-844 VPDDAMILNLEQTNG
+844 VPDDAMILNLEQTDG
-859 KWSLQTGRTADYKM
+859 KWSLQTGRTSDYKM
-873 TYLYISDTDGGGFG
+873 TYLYISDTGSGGFG

-909 DSCQVTFTFPAGKN
+909 DSCQVTFTFPVNKN

-931 FADREIVGNTTVAKN
+931 IADREKDGNTTVAKN

-966 EKGTLPRLYRL
+966 EKATLPRLYRL
-977 VHDSKFDITID
+977 VHPESFDVTID
-988 ESGWTTIVPYTD
+988 DSGWTTIVPYTD
-1000 VTMPDELE
+1000 VTMPDGLE
-1008 AFIVAKLEAG
+1008 AFIVAKVEEIQGEKEAV
-1018 DNGLKK
+1018 
-1024 AAISHV
+1024 ISHV
-1030 EALKGGEPYLL
+1030 AALKGGEPYLL
-1041 HSTNDGAGT
+1041 HKENGGT
-1050 FILTVS
+1050 FALTVS
-1056 SDQVAKPRGNKLK
+1056 GEEVAKPRVNKLQ
-1069 ISDESAEKVYVLANT
+1069 ISDESAEVVYVLAQEN
-1084 SNKAGFYLKEDEI
+1084 SEVGFKVKNDEI
-1097 LGAGYVYLPYELGAG
+1097 LAAGYVYLPYELGAG
-1112 QAYIPFEVN
+1112 QEFIPFEIN
-1121 DNPFGI
+1121 DNPFPGI
-1127 ATGINEVNGKG
+1127 TTGISDANGKG
-1138 TTDKAYDLQGRR
+1138 TVPDRAYDLQGRR

>member
-1 MKKANLMKTILLL
+1 MKKAYLMKTILLL
-14 WALIAEGGITHAAVY
+14 WALIAGGGITHAAVY
-29 EWVKVN
+29 EWVKVT
-35 DLSEVNAG
+35 DLSEVKTN
-43 DQVLLVD
+43 DIVLLVD
-50 VDKKIALSSEHG
+50 VNKKLALSYVNNFLGISVPINDDG
-62 SQTGMVFSTP
+62 R
-72 VTISDDRIANASEKN
+72 ISDNISESVK
-87 RWTLTKP
+87 WKLTLTQNEFDSDKSLFSFTRM
-94 YDEYENKSYYSFE
+94 EYTGPLYGYTTGELSFE
-107 GLYEPGYEGQQGGKL
+107 EHLNSTGDYTSKFEFKD
-122 YGVFEN
+122 YGEN
-128 GEHFY
+128 GGSLGFMFN
-133 DVSYANTDPYTYTT
+133 SYIGWEYN
-147 YFDFEDYGSN
+147 N
-157 GGKLYYTNSGY
+157 GQYRGKIKSSATVFCLY
-168 NYYLKFEKSGNGYR
+168 
-182 AYANPDKNSSSNI
+182 
-195 TLFKRVKLTF
+195 KRVKLTF
-205 VKWKRVQDPTNLAT
+205 VKWKRVQNPADLAT

-228 TSSNAMKN
+228 ASSNAMKN

-271 TLEWKADRNDGK
+271 TLEWKADRSDGN
-283 YQFYINK
+283 YQFYIKNG
-290 EGDRHHLFNS
+290 EDYHHLFNS

-306 GFVDDATKRQFDINQ
+306 GYVDDESPAKRIFDLDQ
-321 NLLHQRIKTG
+321 NLLHQKVKSG
-331 TNKYTHYHVGFKQA
+331 KNKYTHYHVGFKQA
-345 TGVQAFMG
+345 SGVQAFMG

-398 YEADVQKASA
+398 YEADAHAGANSFEAPK
-408 FVSPTATV
+408 ATV
-416 AEADA
+416 AETGA
-421 GTIKYWSGNTDLA
+421 GTIKYWSGNTSLA
-434 TVNATTGKVTLKGK
+434 EVNASTGQVTLKGK

-461 DNYDD
+461 ADYDD

-479 KEGSQAKPFT
+479 KKGSRVDPFT
-489 VAKAIEY
+489 VAEAIAY
-496 AKATGHEEET
+496 AKATGHEEEIT
-506 ANGTCYF
+506 NGTCYF

-623 SMFGGMGGNNNNN
+623 SMFSGLGVGTGGNNNQNEN
-636 NNTEDKRTVKMP
+636 QQDKRTVKMP

-669 GETKQADELF
+669 GETKQAEELF
-679 TITDKFGGTLVT
+679 TITDDFGGTLVT
-691 PTNADNKKYP
+691 PTNAGNKKLP

-716 HSSETDSVLVPK
+716 LNDEKTDSVLVPK

-737 NAPVLLKKP
+737 KAPVMLQ
-746 TTENEKG
+746 EG
-753 DTVKMKRKFYLDVRD
+753 DTIKMKRKFNLDVRD

-802 DDKPKVLNRK
+802 DNKPKVLNRK
-812 VGGSGGGGI
+812 VGGTGGSGI
-821 MSMFGGS
+821 MSLFGGG
-828 SNSSNITIGED
+828 SNGSNITIDED
-839 GKITE
+839 GRITE
-844 VPDDAMILNLEQTNG
+844 VPDDAMILNLEQTDG

-898 KLKTGKLENIN
+898 KLKTGKLENIS

-923 DSVQIKFN
+923 DSVQIQFN
-931 FADREIVGNTTVAKN
+931 FADREKDGKTTVAKN

-977 VHDSKFDITID
+977 VHPSSFDVTID

-1000 VTMPDELE
+1000 VTMPDDLE
-1008 AFIVAKLEAG
+1008 SFVVAKLETADDG
-1018 DNGLKK
+1018 DKE
-1024 AAISHV
+1024 AVISHV

-1041 HSTNDGAGT
+1041 HSKNDVAGT
-1050 FILTVS
+1050 FTLTVS
-1056 SDQVAKPRGNKLK
+1056 EEEVAKPRVNRLK
-1069 ISDESAEKVYVLANT
+1069 ISNESAEKVYVLAHT
-1084 SNKAGFYLKEDEI
+1084 SNKVGFYLKEDEI
-1097 LGAGYVYLPYELGAG
+1097 LGAGYVYLPYELGAPG
-1112 QAYIPFEVN
+1112 QEYIPFYIN
-1121 DNPFGI
+1121 DNPTPDI
-1127 ATGINEVNGKG
+1127 VTGINEVNGQG
-1138 TTDKAYDLQGRR
+1138 TTGKAYDLQGRR

-1169 IVVK
+1169 VVVK

>member
-14 WALIAEGGITHAAVY
+14 WALIAGGGITHAAVY

-72 VTISDDRIANASEKN
+72 VTISDDRIANAPEKN
-87 RWTLTKP
+87 RWTLTMP

-107 GLYEPGYEGQQGGKL
+107 GQCESGYEGQQGGKL

-147 YFDFEDYGSN
+147 YFDFVDYGSN
-157 GGKLYYTNSGY
+157 GGKLYYTDSY

-182 AYANPDKNSSSNI
+182 AYANPDKNSGSNI

-205 VKWKRVQDPTNLAT
+205 VKWKRVQNPADLAT

-236 NPAYEEG
+236 NPADDE
-243 KTVSKDAPSAMKV
+243 SPAAMSV

-265 TCEIGD
+265 TSGVGD
-271 TLEWKADRNDGK
+271 TITWTVDRSDAK
-283 YQFYINK
+283 YQFYRKDENNNTKYLRNSNK
-290 EGDRHHLFNS
+290 T
-300 DQALRV
+300 LRV
-306 GFVDDATKRQFDINQ
+306 GYIQYKSERQFSFDRDMLQMNVQ
-321 NLLHQRIKTG
+321 VNEHTDSSF
-331 TNKYTHYHVGFKQA
+331 HVGVKQA
-345 TGVQAFMG
+345 SGFMAFMG
-353 GSTWDLGAQTDDGK
+353 GSTWEMIEDTKDNQIQS
-367 VNADIAA
+367 DIAA
-374 TKMAFFKKVRTDK
+374 TKTAFFRKVRTDK
-387 PDPTLRFPGHD
+387 PDPTLRFPEHD

-461 DNYDD
+461 DDYDD

-479 KEGSQAKPFT
+479 KKGSRTKPFT
-489 VAKAIEY
+489 VAEAIEY
-496 AKATGHEEET
+496 AKETGHEEET

-623 SMFGGMGGNNNNN
+623 SMFSGLGIGTGGNNNQNEN
-636 NNTEDKRTVKMP
+636 QEDKRTVKMP

-679 TITDKFGGTLVT
+679 KITDKFGGTLVT

-753 DTVKMKRKFYLDVRD
+753 DTIKMKRKFNLDVRD

-774 GAMEGVYELVTNAN
+774 GAMEGVYELVTNAS
-788 QLKADDKLLIVATI
+788 QLKKDDKLLIVATI

-812 VGGSGGGGI
+812 VGGSGGSGI

-931 FADREIVGNTTVAKN
+931 FADREKDGNTTVAKN

-961 YEADS
+961 YEAES
-966 EKGTLPRLYRL
+966 TKATLPRLYRL
-977 VHDSKFDITID
+977 VHPSTFDVTID
-988 ESGWTTIVPYTD
+988 ESGWSTIVPYTD
-1000 VTMPDELE
+1000 VKMPDGLE
-1008 AFIVAKLEAG
+1008 AFIVAKVEEVEGEKEAV
-1018 DNGLKK
+1018 
-1024 AAISHV
+1024 ISHV
-1030 EALKGGEPYLL
+1030 AALKGGEPYLL
-1041 HSTNDGAGT
+1041 HKENGGAVK
-1050 FILTVS
+1050 LTVS
-1056 SDQVAKPRGNKLK
+1056 GEGVAKPRVNKLK
-1069 ISDESAEKVYVLANT
+1069 ISDETAEVVYVLANT
-1084 SNKAGFYLKEDEI
+1084 NDIGFYKKNEI
-1097 LGAGYVYLPYELGAG
+1097 LAAGYVYLPSELGAG
-1112 QAYIPFEVN
+1112 QEFIPFIVN
-1121 DNPFGI
+1121 DNPFPGI

>member
-1 MKKANLMKTILLL
+1 MKKAIFMKTILLL
-14 WALIAEGGITHAAVY
+14 WALIAGGGITHAAVY

-50 VDKKIALSSEHG
+50 VNKKIALSSENDFMG
-62 SQTGMVFSTP
+62 IGVAINEDGNITDDAIQEKIKWILTKSQTQDDKTVFSFTRTQYTGP
-72 VTISDDRIANASEKN
+72 LYGYTSGE
-87 RWTLTKP
+87 L
-94 YDEYENKSYYSFE
+94 SFE
-107 GLYEPGYEGQQGGKL
+107 TGKYTGEYTSNFEFKD
-122 YGVFEN
+122 YGEN
-128 GEHFY
+128 GGSLGFMFNSFIGWENRNGRY
-133 DVSYANTDPYTYTT
+133 YGKIKDSAA
-147 YFDFEDYGSN
+147 DFC
-157 GGKLYYTNSGY
+157 LY
-168 NYYLKFEKSGNGYR
+168 
-182 AYANPDKNSSSNI
+182 
-195 TLFKRVKLTF
+195 KRVKLTF
-205 VKWKRVQDPTNLAT
+205 VKWKRVQNPADLAT

-236 NPAYEEG
+236 NPADDE
-243 KTVSKDAPSAMKV
+243 SPAAMSV

-265 TCEIGD
+265 TSGVGD
-271 TLEWKADRNDGK
+271 TITWTVDNNRSDKK
-283 YQFYINK
+283 YQFYYKDANNTTKYLRNSNK
-290 EGDRHHLFNS
+290 T
-300 DQALRV
+300 LRV
-306 GFVDDATKRQFDINQ
+306 GYIQYPQERQFSFDIDRDMLQMNVQ
-321 NLLHQRIKTG
+321 VNEHTDSSF
-331 TNKYTHYHVGFKQA
+331 HVGVKIASGFM
-345 TGVQAFMG
+345 AFMG
-353 GSTWDLGAQTDDGK
+353 GSTWEMMEDTKEGDIHS
-367 VNADIAA
+367 DIAA
-374 TKMAFFKKVRTDK
+374 TKTAFFRKVRTDK

-398 YEADVQKASA
+398 YEADVQKPSE

-416 AEADA
+416 AEAGA
-421 GTIKYWSGNTDLA
+421 GTSKYWSSNTSLA
-434 TVNATTGKVTLKGK
+434 EVNASTGKVTLKGK

-461 DNYDD
+461 DDYDD

-479 KEGSQAKPFT
+479 KDGSRAKPFT
-489 VAKAIEY
+489 VAQAIEY

-636 NNTEDKRTVKMP
+636 NTEDKRTVKMP

-669 GETKQADELF
+669 GETKQAEELF
-679 TITDKFGGTLVT
+679 TITDDFGGTLVT
-691 PTNADNKKYP
+691 PTNAVDKKKP

-716 HSSETDSVLVPK
+716 LNEEKTDSVLVPK

-737 NAPVLLKKP
+737 KAPVMLQ
-746 TTENEKG
+746 EG

-768 RRVLPA
+768 RRLLPA

-788 QLKADDKLLIVATI
+788 QLKKDDKLLIVATI

-812 VGGSGGGGI
+812 VGGTGGSGI

-844 VPDDAMILNLEQTNG
+844 VPDDAMILNLEQTDG
-859 KWSLQTGRTADYKM
+859 KWSLQTGRTADFKM

-898 KLKTGKLENIN
+898 KLKTGKLENIS
-909 DSCQVTFTFPAGKN
+909 DSCQVTFTFPENKN
-923 DSVQIKFN
+923 DSVKIQFN
-931 FADREIVGNTTVAKN
+931 FADREKDGNTTVAKN

-966 EKGTLPRLYRL
+966 EKATLPRLYRL
-977 VHDSKFDITID
+977 VHPSSFDVTID

-1000 VTMPDELE
+1000 VTMSDDDDLE
-1008 AFIVAKLEAG
+1008 SFVVAKLETA

-1041 HSTNDGAGT
+1041 HSKNDVAGT
-1050 FILTVS
+1050 FTLTVS
-1056 SDQVAKPRGNKLK
+1056 EEEVAKPRVNRLK
-1069 ISDESAEKVYVLANT
+1069 ISNESAEKVYVLANT
-1084 SNKAGFYLKEDEI
+1084 SKKVGFYLKEDEI
-1097 LGAGYVYLPYELGAG
+1097 LAAGYVYLPYELGAPG
-1112 QAYIPFEVN
+1112 QEYIPFYIN
-1121 DNPFGI
+1121 DNLTPDI
-1127 ATGINEVNGKG
+1127 VSGINEVNGQG
-1138 TTDKAYDLQGRR
+1138 TTGKAYDLQGRR

-1169 IVVK
+1169 VVVK

>member
-14 WALIAEGGITHAAVY
+14 WALIAGGGITHAAVY

-35 DLSEVNAG
+35 DLSEVNTG

-72 VTISDDRIANASEKN
+72 VTISDDRIANATEKN
-87 RWTLTKP
+87 RWTLTMP

-107 GLYEPGYEGQQGGKL
+107 GQCESGYEGQQGGKL

-147 YFDFEDYGSN
+147 YFDFIDYGSN
-157 GGKLYYTNSGY
+157 GGKLYYTHSGY
-168 NYYLKFEKSGNGYR
+168 DYYLKFEKRGNGYR
-182 AYANPDKNSSSNI
+182 AYANPDKNSGSNI

-205 VKWKRVQDPTNLAT
+205 VKWKRVQNPADLAT

-236 NPAYEEG
+236 NPADDE
-243 KTVSKDAPSAMKV
+243 SPAAMSV

-265 TCEIGD
+265 TSGVGD
-271 TLEWKADRNDGK
+271 TITWTVDRSDAK
-283 YQFYINK
+283 YQFYRKDENNNTKYLRNSNK
-290 EGDRHHLFNS
+290 T
-300 DQALRV
+300 LRV
-306 GFVDDATKRQFDINQ
+306 GYIQYKSERQFSFDREMLQMNVQ
-321 NLLHQRIKTG
+321 VNEHTDSSF
-331 TNKYTHYHVGFKQA
+331 HVGVKQA
-345 TGVQAFMG
+345 SGFMAFMG
-353 GSTWDLGAQTDDGK
+353 GSTWEMMEDTKDNQIQS
-367 VNADIAA
+367 DIAA
-374 TKMAFFKKVRTDK
+374 TKTAFFRKVRTDK

-398 YEADVQKASA
+398 YEADVQNASA
-408 FVSPTATV
+408 FESPTAT
-416 AEADA
+416 AEAGA
-421 GTIKYWSGNTDLA
+421 GTITYWSSNDEVA
-434 TVNATTGKVTLKGK
+434 TVDASGKVTLKM
-448 RGTVRIYAQLDAS
+448 RGTVRIYAQVDATA
-461 DNYDD
+461 DYDD
-466 YLTSYILRIDDTS
+466 YLTSYILRIDDS
-479 KEGSQAKPFT
+479 EAPGGRNHPFS
-489 VAKAIEY
+489 VADAKAY
-496 AKATGHEEET
+496 AKDEANQEEI
-506 ANGTCYF
+506 ARGTCYF

-542 EGMGSSTGGFDMSSL
+542 EGMGSSTGGFDMSAML
-557 FSMFMGEQ
+557 SMFMGEQ

-623 SMFGGMGGNNNNN
+623 SMFSGLGIGTGGNNNQNEN
-636 NNTEDKRTVKMP
+636 QEDKRTVKMP

-812 VGGSGGGGI
+812 VGGSGGSGI

-828 SNSSNITIGED
+828 SNASNITIGED
-839 GKITE
+839 GKITQ

-859 KWSLQTGRTADYKM
+859 KWQLQTGRTADYKM
-873 TYLYISDTDGGGFG
+873 TYLYISDTGGSGFG

-898 KLKTGKLENIN
+898 KLKTGKLENIS

-931 FADREIVGNTTVAKN
+931 FADREKDGNTTVAKN

-961 YEADS
+961 YEAES
-966 EKGTLPRLYRL
+966 TKATLPRLYRL
-977 VHDSKFDITID
+977 VHPSTFDVTID
-988 ESGWTTIVPYTD
+988 ESGWSTIVPYTD
-1000 VTMPDELE
+1000 VKMPDGLE
-1008 AFIVAKLEAG
+1008 AFIVAKVDDTGE
-1018 DNGLKK
+1018 KK
-1024 AAISHV
+1024 AVISHV
-1030 EALKGGEPYLL
+1030 TSLKGNEPYLL
-1041 HSTNDGAGT
+1041 HSTNGSGT
-1050 FILTVS
+1050 FTLTVS
-1056 SDQVAKPRGNKLK
+1056 EDGAASARGNKLK
-1069 ISDESAEKVYVLANT
+1069 ISDETAEKFYVLANT
-1084 SNKAGFYLKEDEI
+1084 NSDGGFNLKENEI
-1097 LGAGYVYLPYELGAG
+1097 IAAGYVYLPYELGAG

-1138 TTDKAYDLQGRR
+1138 TASDKAYDLQGRR

>member
-1 MKKANLMKTILLL
+1 MNKTIYMKTLILLWGL
-14 WALIAEGGITHAAVY
+14 MVGIGGVSAQGVIAE
-29 EWVKVN
+29 WVETDYSGLKT
-35 DLSEVNAG
+35 G
-43 DQVLLVD
+43 DVVVLVD
-50 VDKKIALSSEHG
+50 ENQEEVIALPNNDSDFRGVNVTVKKGKISGTVSE
-62 SQTGMVFSTP
+62 SIQ
-72 VTISDDRIANASEKN
+72 
-87 RWTLTKP
+87 WTLTKNDNGTVTFRNSSNLP
-94 YDEYENKSYYSFE
+94 LSGKSTSS
-107 GLYEPGYEGQQGGKL
+107 GAKL
-122 YGVFEN
+122 YVGN
-128 GEHFY
+128 GNTSEFTCSYGQLSCSINSKDYNIAWSFAGDFY
-133 DVSYANTDPYTYTT
+133 RAVLQ
-147 YFDFEDYGSN
+147 EG
-157 GGKLYYTNSGY
+157 NSGPDY
-168 NYYLKFEKSGNGYR
+168 QASFTFFKKQEKQ
-182 AYANPDKNSSSNI
+182 KEQ
-195 TLFKRVKLTF
+195 F
-205 VKWKRVQDPTNLAT
+205 VKWKQVQGPVTLAT
-219 GDTTVIVDL
+219 NDEVVVVDL
-228 TSSNAMKN
+228 TTSNAMKN

-243 KTVSKDAPSAMKV
+243 KTVSKESPSAMKV
-256 TLKEELDRL
+256 TLKEELDRI
-265 TCEIGD
+265 TSEIGD
-271 TLEWKADRNDGK
+271 SLVWTADRSGGYQLYMKNEEGK
-283 YQFYINK
+283 T
-290 EGDRHHLFNS
+290 RHLFNS

-306 GFVDDATKRQFDINQ
+306 GFVSSENVSKKIFDIDHG
-321 NLLHQRIKTG
+321 LLHQKIETDDG
-331 TNKYTHYHVGFKQA
+331 VYTDYHVGLKVA
-345 TGVQAFMG
+345 TGIQAMMG
-353 GSTWDLGAQTDDGK
+353 GSKWELEAETEGGD

-374 TKMAFFKKVRTDK
+374 TKMAFFKKVVTDLV
-387 PDPTLRFPGHD
+387 DPTLAFEKHD
-398 YEADVQKASA
+398 YEADVQKPGE
-408 FVSPTATV
+408 FVSPKATV
-416 AEADA
+416 ETGA
-421 GTIKYWSGNTDLA
+421 GTIKYWSGNTSLA
-434 TVNATTGKVTLKGK
+434 EVNASTGQVTLKGK
-448 RGTVRIYAQLDAS
+448 RGTVRIYAQVDAT
-461 DNYDD
+461 DIYDD

-479 KEGSQAKPFT
+479 KKGSRTKPFT
-489 VAKAIEY
+489 VAEAIEY
-496 AKATGHEEET
+496 AKETGHEEET

-623 SMFGGMGGNNNNN
+623 SMFSGMGGNNNNN

-753 DTVKMKRKFYLDVRD
+753 DTIKMKRKFYLDVRD

-812 VGGSGGGGI
+812 VGGSGGSGI

-828 SNSSNITIGED
+828 SNASNITIGED
-839 GKITE
+839 GKITQ

-859 KWSLQTGRTADYKM
+859 KWQLQTGRTADYKM
-873 TYLYISDTDGGGFG
+873 TYLYISDTDGSGFG

-898 KLKTGKLENIN
+898 KLKTGKLESIN
-909 DSCQVTFTFPAGKN
+909 DSCQVTFTFPENKN
-923 DSVQIKFN
+923 DSVKIQFN
-931 FADREIVGNTTVAKN
+931 FADREKDGKTTVAKN

-961 YEADS
+961 YEAES
-966 EKGTLPRLYRL
+966 TKATLPRLYRL
-977 VHDSKFDITID
+977 VHPSTFDVTID
-988 ESGWTTIVPYTD
+988 ESGWSTIVPYTD
-1000 VTMPDELE
+1000 VKMPDGLE
-1008 AFIVAKLEAG
+1008 AFIVAKVDDTGE
-1018 DNGLKK
+1018 KK
-1024 AAISHV
+1024 AVISHV
-1030 EALKGGEPYLL
+1030 TSLKGNEPYLL
-1041 HSTNDGAGT
+1041 HSTNGSGT
-1050 FILTVS
+1050 FTLTVS
-1056 SDQVAKPRGNKLK
+1056 EDGAASARGNKLK
-1069 ISDESAEKVYVLANT
+1069 ISDETAEKFYVLANT
-1084 SNKAGFYLKEDEI
+1084 NSDGGFNLKENEI
-1097 LGAGYVYLPYELGAG
+1097 IAAGYVYLPYELGAG